1 MMTLHDNY
9 FELFKYADDINGLS
23 GSFHEN
29 YDESGYLL
37 RLPSLINALCP
48 GHWSIMLETNK

>member
-1 MMTLHDNY
+1 MPMTLMA
-9 FELFKYADDINGLS
+9 LVGL
-23 GSFHEN
+23 FHEN